1 MDRARL
7 KNMYL
12 KNPNTE
18 SKLAYTRH
26 KNFCTNLLKR
36 EKRNYYNNL
45 DTKIFKNNKTFWERV
60 KPLFS
65 EKSMIKHNIRLN
77 ENGITITDKKEVA
90 EILNNYFLDSVENL
104 EVERHLPKISFDD
117 ENKDYIEEIVEKFK
131 NHPSIIKI
139 KENVK
144 YDETFDFK
152 DSTIDKMYKRLI
164 SRDPSKGCMKSDIP
178 TKIILGASDIISKPL
193 NSIYNKAKNSEQFPK
208 TLKTADVTPLPK
220 DREKDNKKKYR
231 PVSLTPT
238 FSKIFEKDMYDQ
250 ILEFTNRI
258 LSQFVFGYR
267 EGHSLGLCVT
277 TNDRNVAQS
286 FR

>member
-117 ENKDYIEEIVEKFK
+117 ENKDYIEEI
-131 NHPSIIKI
+131 
-139 KENVK
+139 
-144 YDETFDFK
+144 
-152 DSTIDKMYKRLI
+152 
-164 SRDPSKGCMKSDIP
+164 
-178 TKIILGASDIISKPL
+178 
-193 NSIYNKAKNSEQFPK
+193 
-208 TLKTADVTPLPK
+208 
-220 DREKDNKKKYR
+220 
-231 PVSLTPT
+231 
-238 FSKIFEKDMYDQ
+238 
-250 ILEFTNRI
+250 
-258 LSQFVFGYR
+258 
-267 EGHSLGLCVT
+267 
-277 TNDRNVAQS
+277 
-286 FR
+286 